1 MAELNGYLLTK
12 EEEKA
17 CAELVK
23 KMRTKKNF
31 FCSFSASIEIKA
43 KNAQEAKDIFWQWQD
58 DVASYT
64 LSDYGTAGC
73 GTFDIYDLTCDPE

>member
-23 KMRTKKNF
+23 KMRSKGEFTVDFTARVK
-31 FCSFSASIEIKA
+31 IKA
-43 KNAQEAKDIFWQWQD
+43 KTSKEAEDIFWRWQD
-58 DVASYT
+58 DVANYT
-64 LSDYGTAGC
+64 FSEWGNVGC
-73 GTFDIYDLTCDPE
+73 GALYIDDMICDPE

>member
-23 KMRTKKNF
+23 KMRSKKDF
-31 FCSFSASIEIKA
+31 VFDFSAKVTIRA
-43 KNAQEAKDIFWQWQD
+43 KTYEEAEDIFWNWQN
-58 DVASYT
+58 DVGDYT
-64 LSDYGTAGC
+64 LAEWSNVDALYIENFIG
-73 GTFDIYDLTCDPE
+73 EEK